1 MARPF
6 LRPAARPARTSAV
19 AVRPW
24 RWAAGGGGLGL
35 LVALVVFA
43 PASWLAAA
51 VERASDAHVRLADPR
66 GTVWNG
72 SAQLVLSGGA
82 GSHDQTALPD
92 RLDWRLRPGFSGG
105 APAVS
110 AELQARCC
118 MALPWRASA
127 RPQWGGVVVT
137 LSDGQARL
145 PALLLA
151 GLGTPWNTLQP
162 EGELSLSTQSLV
174 VEVNA
179 GRVVMGGRAML
190 EAHAVSSRLSTL
202 KPMGSYR
209 VTLAGGS
216 VTSLQVETLEG
227 GLQLSGSGQWVGS
240 RLRFDGVATAAP
252 EYTDA
257 LSNLLNIIGRR
268 DGVRSLIKV
277 G

>member
-1 MARPF
+1 MARSR
-6 LRPAARPARTSAV
+6 LRPAPLTPAV

-35 LVALVVFA
+35 LVALVLFA

-82 GSHDQTALPD
+82 GSRDQTALPD
-92 RLDWRLRPGFSGG
+92 RLDWRLRPGFLSGS
-105 APAVS
+105 PAVTV
-110 AELQARCC
+110 ELQARCC

-137 LSDGQARL
+137 LADGQARL

-174 VEVNA
+174 IDINA
-179 GRVVMGGRAML
+179 GRMVLGGRAML

-216 VTSLQVETLEG
+216 ATSLQLETLEG
-227 GLQLSGSGQWVGS
+227 SLQLSGSGQWVGS
-240 RLRFDGVATAAP
+240 KLRFDGVATAAP

>member
-1 MARPF
+1 MARSR
-6 LRPAARPARTSAV
+6 LRPAPLTPPV

-35 LVALVVFA
+35 LVALVLFA

-82 GSHDQTALPD
+82 GSRDQTALPD
-92 RLDWRLRPGFSGG
+92 RLDWRLRPGFLSGG
-105 APAVS
+105 PAVT

-127 RPQWGGVVVT
+127 RPQWGGVMVT

-209 VTLAGGS
+209 VTRAGGS